1 MKYKYYAYMVMCR
14 DNTLYSGFSTDPY
27 KRERVH
33 NSGNGAKYT
42 RSRLPVRLMYYEGF
56 DTKSEALK
64 RECALKKL
72 TRAEKDKL
80 ISAFVPETEREQR

>member
-1 MKYKYYAYMVMCR
+1 MKYKYYAYMVMCW

-27 KRERVH
+27 KRELVH

-42 RSRLPVRLMYYEGF
+42 RSRLPVRLVYYEGF

-72 TRAEKDKL
+72 TRAEKDRL
-80 ISAFVPETEREQR
+80 ISMFVPEREKE